1 LKEAKL
7 KREVKEKILDKNKI
21 SDRYLRSKFI
31 NCGDTVKINSIVKE
45 QNKLNER
52 NSYKIKNIKI
62 ISSYKFTESQI
73 YVLKNKLNVDLFTI
87 SKEDLTDNCNKIK
100 NFGLDVCN
108 AIKNSRVIQGMTK
121 EALLLSMGNSENID
135 ETVYKTKTK
144 SYYFYHSYKTRQ
156 KKTRYRFRVDLEDS
170 LVVGWKTGKGLD

>member
-1 LKEAKL
+1 MIDFAHILACIACQCNRDST
-7 KREVKEKILDKNKI
+7 KRCKII
-21 SDRYLRSKFI
+21 IF
-31 NCGDTVKINSIVKE
+31 NSIKD
-45 QNKLNER
+45 
-52 NSYKIKNIKI
+52 
-62 ISSYKFTESQI
+62 
-73 YVLKNKLNVDLFTI
+73 LNVDLFTI